1 MKDINKGDTVII
13 EGLVR
18 DANGN
23 LCFDK
28 QKSEKRKLK
37 DKCLGRCKQVRLT
50 VLDKSKGA

>member
-1 MKDINKGDTVII
+1 MKYINQGDTITI

-18 DANGN
+18 NSNGN

-37 DKCLGRCKQVRLT
+37 DEYLGRCKQVRLT
-50 VLDKSKGA
+50 VLDECKGR